1 MSCNRQELVIVMYA
15 GTLAVQGTGNLTIKS
30 ILTAMS
36 AFYPG
41 GKTFLQPRIIK
52 VAEQTLFKES
62 FVEHNLLPRGR
73 LKQHAVAVIDQEKC
87 KKKVRKMLGGFV
99 NGVWALDMT
108 RVKQILN

>member
-1 MSCNRQELVIVMYA
+1 MGKL
-15 GTLAVQGTGNLTIKS
+15 
-30 ILTAMS
+30 
-36 AFYPG
+36 YPG

-73 LKQHAVAVIDQEKC
+73 LTQHAVAVTDQEKC

-99 NGVWALDMT
+99 SGVWALDMT